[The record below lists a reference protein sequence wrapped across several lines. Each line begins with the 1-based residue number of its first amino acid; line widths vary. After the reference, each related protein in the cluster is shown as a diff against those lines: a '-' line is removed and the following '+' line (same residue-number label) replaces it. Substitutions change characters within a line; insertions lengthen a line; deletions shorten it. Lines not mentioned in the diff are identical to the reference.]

1 MKQLCYILYVVVM
14 VGIWNGCSYLDNSEK
29 SKLLTADSLMF
40 INPDSSLRIVNNL
53 GDISKCSESTRAYY
67 ALIST
72 QAKFRNNIPFDRDT
86 SIFSA
91 VEYYKR
97 TNDNPRLLAWAHFY
111 ASRVFSQLGIDS
123 LALLQIR
130 EAEMAALEC
139 VPADYRLNGY
149 IYSDWGKLL
158 YGHLPL
164 SDAIAMYERSED
176 CGRVINDTSMIILGI
191 INIGRLHLR
200 NNHYEKCRKSFEEAI
215 ELIKEYPPR
224 LCELPKIYER
234 MSVSYGMEQNYD
246 CALRFINRA
255 IVSDS
260 ISGGKD
266 IADFFLYKAQL
277 LSEAGKPDSV
287 ALLLD
292 NGRKMISGASLL
304 QRANYEL
311 AVSKY
316 EAAQGNFDKAFASHV
331 AYSAL
336 RDSVYAERERN
347 KVAELQRKYDYR
359 DLAIESDRLKIEV
372 QRRDIGILWGGIGLL
387 ITMLCLLIYAHYQ
400 RKKRSEAEL
409 LRERGINNASANM
422 RRVFMQHEQHVE
434 NMRNKI
440 LSTDRIFDKVM
451 KLRDVP
457 VKERISDPEKYAL
470 TETEIEH
477 VLDMVNLCYGG
488 FLDHLSNEFKS
499 LTEQDLSLCA
509 LIKLGFQSRDIAYLL
524 GVSDNTLKT
533 RKKRLKKEKLGLGL
547 SESLDEWIEGRR

>member
-1 MKQLCYILYVVVM
+1 
-14 VGIWNGCSYLDNSEK
+14 
-29 SKLLTADSLMF
+29 
-40 INPDSSLRIVNNL
+40 
-53 GDISKCSESTRAYY
+53 
-67 ALIST
+67 
-72 QAKFRNNIPFDRDT
+72 
-86 SIFSA
+86 
-91 VEYYKR
+91 
-97 TNDNPRLLAWAHFY
+97 
-111 ASRVFSQLGIDS
+111 
-123 LALLQIR
+123 
-130 EAEMAALEC
+130 
-139 VPADYRLNGY
+139 
-149 IYSDWGKLL
+149 
-158 YGHLPL
+158 
-164 SDAIAMYERSED
+164 
-176 CGRVINDTSMIILGI
+176 MIILGI